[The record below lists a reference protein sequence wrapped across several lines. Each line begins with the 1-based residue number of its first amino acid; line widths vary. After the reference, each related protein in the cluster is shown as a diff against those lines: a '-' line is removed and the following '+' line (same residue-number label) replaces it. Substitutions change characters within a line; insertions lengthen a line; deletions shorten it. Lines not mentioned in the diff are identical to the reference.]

1 MTESLKPESAK
12 PEQIRKLDPK
22 IKIGRMI
29 DLNEPGYDISIN
41 IRLPETK
48 PPDEPKRPKNSKS
61 VALF

>member
-1 MTESLKPESAK
+1 MTEST
-12 PEQIRKLDPK
+12 RKLEPK

-29 DLNEPGYDISIN
+29 DLNEPEYDISIN

-48 PPDEPKRPKNSKS
+48 PPEGPKTPKNSKS